1 MFSFL
6 VSFLIVGFLML
17 LLLLFASSLS
27 DYLLLCALVSYPQS
41 VHSIC
46 TPVFPL
52 VFNYAPLLCNTVFP
66 SFSSWLLVCVW
77 IVFQSFFF
85 FLLLYIWLSYE
96 SREFFLCVSL
106 ARTEKLD
113 HVIYILD
120 LLSTDSEVKKF
131 ITKKYN
137 NVEWKYV
144 RLRWSPRIS
153 KNELFCFNDCTD
165 TGMNIW
171 AICGPPLQFSVSH
184 IWPWLHWWLIR
195 PRCQVCR
202 DHSYCKTTFGSHICR
217 FCNWE
222 NLKAL
227 L

>member
-1 MFSFL
+1 MQPCFSFIF
-6 VSFLIVGFLML
+6 FL
-17 LLLLFASSLS
+17 APC
-27 DYLLLCALVSYPQS
+27 LCVNCFS
-41 VHSIC
+41 VI
-46 TPVFPL
+46 
-52 VFNYAPLLCNTVFP
+52 
-66 SFSSWLLVCVW
+66 
-77 IVFQSFFF
+77 FF
-85 FLLLYIWLSYE
+85 FLLLYIWVSYE
-96 SREFFLCVSL
+96 SREFFRCVSL

-131 ITKKYN
+131 ITTKYN

-184 IWPWLHWWLIR
+184 IWPWLHWWLRR

-217 FCNWE
+217 FRNWE